1 MTFFKIKM
9 FTSVFNRSKIKP
21 QRKRERKMKKQE
33 NKLPRTVNQIGN
45 DICLFRLVN
54 PKQDGSK
61 SHAIYSKAQKATTI
75 KEAFE
80 QGYRTIDIAYDSM
93 SNGKFKKPNVLI
105 ARYLKKDHKELY
117 LTFLKEFEGVKLS
130 PQMEKNVK
138 EFTALVNKL

>member
-1 MTFFKIKM
+1 M
-9 FTSVFNRSKIKP
+9 
-21 QRKRERKMKKQE
+21 
-33 NKLPRTVNQIGN
+33 
-45 DICLFRLVN
+45 
-54 PKQDGSK
+54 
-61 SHAIYSKAQKATTI
+61 KATTI

-105 ARYLKKDHKELY
+105 SRYLTKDKKELY

>member
-1 MTFFKIKM
+1 
-9 FTSVFNRSKIKP
+9 
-21 QRKRERKMKKQE
+21 MKKTQT
-33 NKLPRTVNQIGN
+33 KLPRTVNQIGN
-45 DICLFRLVN
+45 DICLFRIVN
-54 PKQDGSK
+54 PKQQGSK
-61 SHAIYSKAQKATTI
+61 SHEIYSKAMKATTI

-105 ARYLKKDHKELY
+105 SRYLTKDKKELY

-138 EFTALVNKL
+138 EFTAIVNKL